1 MREKMIA
8 IAGRLR
14 ARAAEPRDC
23 NKPLGM
29 TPEDILNC
37 IAEEI
42 EEELKAPQPAVAD
55 DLCPSCGKPRGYSE
69 ICINKHHSMSSI
81 AELKPT
87 PIKVKETTE

>member
-1 MREKMIA
+1 MIV

-42 EEELKAPQPAVAD
+42 EEELE
-55 DLCPSCGKPRGYSE
+55 GKVIISHRAKRSP
-69 ICINKHHSMSSI
+69 K
-81 AELKPT
+81 L
-87 PIKVKETTE
+87 PIIVTDKERLPNETKDR

>member
-14 ARAAEPRDC
+14 ARATRPDTRS
-23 NKPLGM
+23 M

-42 EEELKAPQPAVAD
+42 EEELKAPQPVVPG
-55 DLCPSCGKPRGYSE
+55 DLCPDCGKPRGYSE
-69 ICINKHHSMSSI
+69 ICFNKHHSMSSTV
-81 AELKPT
+81 EPKST
-87 PIKVKETTE
+87 PGNIKVKET

>member
-1 MREKMIA
+1 MIA
-8 IAGRLR
+8 IARRLR

-42 EEELKAPQPAVAD
+42 EEELEAKRLPKLPIIVTNE
-55 DLCPSCGKPRGYSE
+55 SE
-69 ICINKHHSMSSI
+69 
-81 AELKPT
+81 
-87 PIKVKETTE
+87 ETTE

>member
-1 MREKMIA
+1 MIV

-42 EEELKAPQPAVAD
+42 EEELEAKRSPK
-55 DLCPSCGKPRGYSE
+55 L
-69 ICINKHHSMSSI
+69 
-81 AELKPT
+81 
-87 PIKVKETTE
+87 PIIVTDKERLPNETKDR

>member
-1 MREKMIA
+1 MIV

-42 EEELKAPQPAVAD
+42 EEELKAPQLVVPD
-55 DLCPSCGKPRGYSE
+55 DLCPDCDKPRGHSE
-69 ICINKHHSMSSI
+69 ICFNKHHSMSSI
-81 AELKPT
+81 VEPKPT
-87 PIKVKETTE
+87 PIKTRETNI